1 MPLYEYEC
9 RACQHSLEEIQS
21 FSDEPLTICPQCNQ
35 PHLFRVVTGGLGFF
49 LSNRTL
55 GAQADTN
62 SDKFSEDFKEHLA
75 QKHETKKVNNIKLQE
90 GASIAPKP
98 KKEKNKP
105 WYKQNQTVTDKAL
118 KQATPAQTQNYIEKG
133 TLS

>member
-21 FSDEPLTICPQCNQ
+21 FSDEPLTVCPKCGEQ
-35 PHLFRVVTGGLGFF
+35 HLFRVVTGGLGFF

-55 GAQADTN
+55 GAKADTN
-62 SDKFSEDFKEHLA
+62 ADKYSADFKEHLA
-75 QKHETKKVNNIKLQE
+75 EKHQTKKANNIKLQD
-90 GASIAPKP
+90 GASIVEKP
-98 KKEKNKP
+98 KKEKKKP

-118 KQATPAQTQNYIEKG
+118 KKATPEQTKKYIETGK
-133 TLS
+133 L